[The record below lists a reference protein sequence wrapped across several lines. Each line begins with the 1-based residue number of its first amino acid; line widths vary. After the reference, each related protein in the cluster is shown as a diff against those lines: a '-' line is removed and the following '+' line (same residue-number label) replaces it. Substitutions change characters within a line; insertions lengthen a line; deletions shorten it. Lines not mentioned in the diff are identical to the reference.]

1 MRVILRRD
9 VPGLGRLGEVKEVAD
24 GYARNYLIPRGLA
37 YTATEGNMRA
47 LEVDRR
53 REAQRQAREL
63 AEARALA
70 ERIAAASVT
79 ISVQA
84 GEEDRLFGSVTSAD
98 IAAALEQEGIQVDR
112 RKIQLDEPIK
122 ELGVFNVPVRLH
134 RDVECE
140 VRVWVVRQ

>member
-37 YTATEGNMRA
+37 YTATEGNMKA
-47 LEVDRR
+47 LEIDRR

-70 ERIAAASVT
+70 ERIAATSVT
-79 ISVQA
+79 ISVQV

-112 RKIQLDEPIK
+112 RKIHLDEPIK

-140 VRVWVVRQ
+140 VRIWVVKQ